1 MIHDLFA
8 GAGKAAKTSRHT
20 AGREPEMYDGDRDLC
35 RFETTAVNS
44 VRSIDRDCLTSLH
57 QRSPAESAYPASV
70 LEVQVVIVVELL
82 ASSAVVS
89 LALPSLYTPPRLR

>member
-8 GAGKAAKTSRHT
+8 GAGEAAKTSRRT

-35 RFETTAVNS
+35 SFETTAVNS

-57 QRSPAESAYPASV
+57 QPFPAECAYPAAEQARQDAEEAG
-70 LEVQVVIVVELL
+70 LELHL
-82 ASSAVVS
+82 HSK
-89 LALPSLYTPPRLR
+89 THRC